1 MSALLDS
8 FASAFDALPSRD
20 AAGLGESRRDALA
33 AALRDGLPG
42 SRSERWKYTPLRAFE
57 RRTFAAVDS
66 QPAVFDG
73 ALLADIPTP
82 RLVFVNGRFD
92 PAHSDVSGLPN
103 GFTLQPLS
111 QLLGQGSER
120 DVNFLARRFDR
131 ADEVFARLNAAL
143 ADEGMVLRV
152 EQGARSSQPIH
163 VAFVGA
169 AAERDLA
176 SHSRHLIELRSDAEL
191 TLVEHHLA
199 GAANTHLANS
209 IAHVHLASGSRL
221 THVRVQDEAIG
232 ASLISRT
239 DAVLARDA
247 TYRRLDLE
255 LGGALSRHELN
266 ASLQGEGAQVLSN
279 GVLLADGKRH
289 LDTRLGIDHIARD
302 TRCELLW
309 RGLGAGRSKAAFHGG
324 ITIRE
329 GADGSV
335 ASLSNKNLLLSAGAE
350 IDTQPVLEIHAD
362 EVQAAH
368 GAAVGQLDATSMFY
382 LRSRGIPEQQAR
394 ALLTAAFCRE
404 TLNVVEDASL
414 RESLA
419 AILDAALAR
428 LGHAQLEHAQLEPA

>member
-8 FASAFDALPSRD
+8 FASAFEALPGRD
-20 AAGLGESRRDALA
+20 AANLGESRHAAMA

-42 SRSERWKYTPLRAFE
+42 PRSERWKYTPLRAFE
-57 RRTFAAVDS
+57 RRTFA
-66 QPAVFDG
+66 PAATQMAAFDG
-73 ALLADIPTP
+73 ACIAGIPAP

-92 PAHSDVSGLPN
+92 ASHSTLHSLPSGV
-103 GFTLQPLS
+103 TLQPLS
-111 QLLGQGSER
+111 QAIESGGER

-143 ADEGMVLRV
+143 ADEGIVLRA
-152 EQGARSSQPIH
+152 EAGASSPQPVH
-163 VAFVGA
+163 LVFVGA
-169 AAERDLA
+169 PAERDLA
-176 SHSRHLIELRSDAEL
+176 SHPRHFIELRGDAEL
-191 TLVEHHLA
+191 TVVEHHLTS
-199 GAANTHLANS
+199 GANTHFANS
-209 IAHVHLASGSRL
+209 LTHVHLAARARL
-221 THVRVQDEAIG
+221 THLRLQEEAAG
-232 ASLISRT
+232 ATLVART
-239 DAVLARDA
+239 DAVLARSA
-247 TYRRLDLE
+247 TYLRLDLE
-255 LGGALSRHELN
+255 LGAALSRHELN
-266 ASLQGEGAQVLSN
+266 VVLQGEGAEVIAN

-289 LDTRLGIDHIARD
+289 LDTRLGIDHAARD

-368 GAAVGQLDATSMFY
+368 GAAVGQLDSTAMFY
-382 LRSRGIPEQQAR
+382 LRSRGIPEEQAR

-404 TLNVVEDASL
+404 TLDIIEDAPLRASL
-414 RESLA
+414 LA
-419 AILDAALAR
+419 RLDAALAR
-428 LGHAQLEHAQLEPA
+428 LESA

>member
-8 FASAFDALPSRD
+8 FASAFDALPGRD

-57 RRTFAAVDS
+57 RRAFAPAASV
-66 QPAVFDG
+66 PAVLDG
-73 ALLADIPTP
+73 ALLAGIAAP

-92 PAHSDVSGLPN
+92 AAHSDLSGLPR
-103 GFTLQPLS
+103 GVTLQPLS
-111 QLLGQGSER
+111 QALADGDER
-120 DVNFLARRFDR
+120 AVNFLARRFER

-143 ADEGMVLRV
+143 ADDGAILRAEEG
-152 EQGARSSQPIH
+152 ASSTTPIH
-163 VAFVGA
+163 LVFAGA
-169 AAERDLA
+169 SAERDLA
-176 SHSRHLIELRSDAEL
+176 SHSRHFIELRGDAEL
-191 TLVEHHLA
+191 TVVEHHLA
-199 GAANTHLANS
+199 AGANAHLANHFV
-209 IAHVHLASGSRL
+209 HVHLAARSRL
-221 THVRVQDEAIG
+221 THVRVQDEAVT
-232 ASLISRT
+232 ATLLTRT
-239 DAVLARDA
+239 DAVLARSA
-247 TYRRLDLE
+247 TYLRLDLE

-266 ASLQGEGAQVLSN
+266 ASLQGEGAQVMAN

-289 LDTRLGIDHIARD
+289 LDTRLGIEHVARD

-335 ASLSNKNLLLSAGAE
+335 AELSNKNLLLSEGAE

-368 GAAVGQLDATSMFY
+368 GAAVGQLDPTSMFY
-382 LRSRGIPEQQAR
+382 LRSRGIPEPQAR

-404 TLNVVEDASL
+404 ALAVIEDAPL
-414 RESLA
+414 RDALTA
-419 AILDAALAR
+419 KLDSALAR
-428 LGHAQLEHAQLEPA
+428 TGHAPSEPA